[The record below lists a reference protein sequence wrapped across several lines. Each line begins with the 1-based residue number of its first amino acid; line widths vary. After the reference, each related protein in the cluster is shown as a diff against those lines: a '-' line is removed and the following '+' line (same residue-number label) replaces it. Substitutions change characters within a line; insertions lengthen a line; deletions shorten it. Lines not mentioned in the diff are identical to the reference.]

1 MRYHYRAKRMPI
13 INGTIEQHET
23 SEELFLL
30 YKENE
35 YMEATEYQSFQKD
48 DKLYIEVMDKFV
60 LGKFL
65 SVGYFTH
72 LTRTTE

>member
-1 MRYHYRAKRMPI
+1 MRYHYKAKRMPI
-13 INGTIEQHET
+13 INGRISQHET

-35 YMEATEYQSFQKD
+35 HMEATQNQSFQKD

-60 LGKFL
+60 VAKFL
-65 SVGYFTH
+65 SVGYFT
-72 LTRTTE
+72 